1 MRIFLAILYIIHLIV
16 LTINVAYAAAKR
28 IKISWYTFVIVFV
41 PIVNLW
47 AFFKYRMW
55 TFE

>member
-1 MRIFLAILYIIHLIV
+1 MRIFLAILFCLHLIV
-16 LTINVAYAAAKR
+16 MGVNMCYVVSKHIE
-28 IKISWYTFVIVFV
+28 ISWYTFVIVYV

-55 TFE
+55 KL